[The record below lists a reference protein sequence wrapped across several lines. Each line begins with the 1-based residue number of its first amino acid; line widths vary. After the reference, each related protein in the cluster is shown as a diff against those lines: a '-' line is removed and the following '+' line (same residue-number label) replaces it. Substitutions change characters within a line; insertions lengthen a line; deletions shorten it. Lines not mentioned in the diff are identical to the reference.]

1 MSKNDVL
8 MQLKDVNMV
17 YEKGGGIFS
26 SDRYFHVLKNI
37 NLDIRKGE
45 ILALVGES
53 GCGKTTLG
61 KIITGLIKPTKGEI
75 TFEGENIYRLLG
87 MNTNYKQK
95 VQFIQQDSYAA
106 LNPVKTI
113 KDSMMAPIRVHHKE
127 LSYGQSEKLAEEMLE
142 RVGLTPAEQFLSK
155 YPHQMS
161 GGQRQRVLMARALTM
176 EPKLI
181 VADEPVSMI
190 DVSMRLSILNLMTEL
205 NRELGIAFVYITHD
219 LSTARYI
226 ANSGRICVMYLGE
239 IMELSS
245 MKQLIESPKHPYT
258 QALFSAVPV
267 PDPNSAVHHKPLL
280 LKSME
285 LMNLE
290 ARKDGCPFYAR
301 CIYGQEQCLQKTIAY
316 KNMEGAYVKCINE
329 GVPKWQI

>member
-1 MSKNDVL
+1 MQNNEIL
-8 MQLKDVNMV
+8 MQIKDVNMV
-17 YEKGGGIFS
+17 FEKGGGIFS

-37 NLDIRKGE
+37 NLDIKKGE

-75 TFEGENIYRLLG
+75 TYEGVNIYRLLG
-87 MNTNYKQK
+87 MNSNHKK
-95 VQFIQQDSYAA
+95 NVQYIQQDSYAA

-113 KDSMMAPIRVHHKE
+113 KDSMLAPIRVHHKE
-127 LSYGQSEKLAEEMLE
+127 LSYSQGEKLAEELLE
-142 RVGLTPAEQFLSK
+142 RVGLIPADQFLSK

-176 EPKLI
+176 DPKLI

-190 DVSMRLSILNLMTEL
+190 DVSMRLSILNLMKEL
-205 NRELGIAFVYITHD
+205 NREMNIAFVYITHD

-239 IMELSS
+239 IMELSP
-245 MKQLIESPKHPYT
+245 MDQLIENPKHPYT
-258 QALFSAVPV
+258 QALFTAVPI
-267 PDPNSAVHHKPLL
+267 PDPDSVKNERPLPI
-280 LKSME
+280 KSME

-290 ARKDGCPFYAR
+290 ARKDGCPFYPR
-301 CIYGQEQCLQKTIAY
+301 CIYGQDKCLQKTIEYRTIGEAS
-316 KNMEGAYVKCINE
+316 VKCICE
-329 GVPKWQI
+329 GVPEWQI

>member
-1 MSKNDVL
+1 MSDHEIL

-17 YEKGGGIFS
+17 FEKGGGIFS

-37 NLDIRKGE
+37 NLDIKKGE

-61 KIITGLIKPTKGEI
+61 RIITGLIKPTKGEI
-75 TFEGENIYRLLG
+75 RFEGENIYRLMG
-87 MNTNYKQK
+87 MNSNYKQK

-127 LSYGQSEKLAEEMLE
+127 LSYSQGEKLAEELLE
-142 RVGLTPAEQFLSK
+142 RVGLIPAEQFLSK

-176 EPKLI
+176 EPRLI

-258 QALFSAVPV
+258 QALFSAVPI
-267 PDPNSAVHHKPLL
+267 PDPDSARHDKPLP
-280 LKSME
+280 LKSMD

-290 ARKDGCPFYAR
+290 ARKDGCPFYDR
-301 CIYGQEQCLQKTIAY
+301 CIYGKDKCLQKTIGY
-316 KNMEGAYVKCINE
+316 QEIEGALVKCIYE
-329 GVPKWQI
+329 GIPKWEI